1 MKIETSNGELLDKLS
16 ILELKQK
23 NISDDKKLANI
34 KVEFEELNP
43 LALIIFKENPPIISE
58 LYLKLSQINA
68 KLWKIEDDIRQCER
82 EKSFDSKFVQA
93 YDNIGKAYRMLKK
106 YDLAIISYEMSLKI
120 FPKGVSAHQNLG
132 VIYVEQKNWDK
143 AIKEYKILIKL
154 SPENAEGYY
163 GLANI
168 YQRTSKLKLA
178 LDCFVS
184 YSYVPMRIASLS
196 GVIIAPIKLSLIL

>member
-82 EKSFDSKFVQA
+82 EKSFDSKFVQLA
-93 YDNIGKAYRMLKK
+93 RDVYHTNDIRSELKK
-106 YDLAIISYEMSLKI
+106 EINILTKSGLIEEKSYE
-120 FPKGVSAHQNLG
+120 
-132 VIYVEQKNWDK
+132 D
-143 AIKEYKILIKL
+143 
-154 SPENAEGYY
+154 
-163 GLANI
+163 
-168 YQRTSKLKLA
+168 
-178 LDCFVS
+178 
-184 YSYVPMRIASLS
+184 YS
-196 GVIIAPIKLSLIL
+196 

>member
-34 KVEFEELNP
+34 KVEFEELSP

-82 EKSFDSKFVQA
+82 EKSFDSKFVQLA
-93 YDNIGKAYRMLKK
+93 RDVYYTNDIRSELKK
-106 YDLAIISYEMSLKI
+106 EINILTKSGLIEEKSYE
-120 FPKGVSAHQNLG
+120 
-132 VIYVEQKNWDK
+132 D
-143 AIKEYKILIKL
+143 
-154 SPENAEGYY
+154 
-163 GLANI
+163 
-168 YQRTSKLKLA
+168 
-178 LDCFVS
+178 
-184 YSYVPMRIASLS
+184 YS
-196 GVIIAPIKLSLIL
+196 

>member
-68 KLWKIEDDIRQCER
+68 KLWKIEDDIRQCEK
-82 EKSFDSKFVQA
+82 EKSFDSKFVQLA
-93 YDNIGKAYRMLKK
+93 RDVYYTNDIRSELKK
-106 YDLAIISYEMSLKI
+106 EINILTKSGLIEEKSYE
-120 FPKGVSAHQNLG
+120 
-132 VIYVEQKNWDK
+132 D
-143 AIKEYKILIKL
+143 
-154 SPENAEGYY
+154 
-163 GLANI
+163 
-168 YQRTSKLKLA
+168 
-178 LDCFVS
+178 
-184 YSYVPMRIASLS
+184 YS
-196 GVIIAPIKLSLIL
+196 